1 MITIVDI
8 AKESGYSVSTVS
20 RVLNN
25 RKDVSE
31 TTKRKIMEIVEAHN
45 FVPNNNAKHL
55 KQGATKNII
64 MIVKGTSNM
73 LFASII
79 DIITRVFRIRKLP
92 GAAGL
97 AGSSPGIAG
106 AAFDLNDFRA
116 HIRKNTRA
124 NGCRNKVCQFH
135 DFDSGK
141 RLIHPVSPFL
151 NFVLDFH

>member
-73 LFASII
+73 LFANIIEEIQTHSFFHFISIFI
-79 DIITRVFRIRKLP
+79 
-92 GAAGL
+92 
-97 AGSSPGIAG
+97 
-106 AAFDLNDFRA
+106 
-116 HIRKNTRA
+116 
-124 NGCRNKVCQFH
+124 
-135 DFDSGK
+135 
-141 RLIHPVSPFL
+141 
-151 NFVLDFH
+151 